1 MKFLT
6 TVAVMQ
12 VALLMA
18 GVSLAEEAPQGA
30 KKPKAKVVRRLP
42 NNYGKIGLSNSQKDK
57 IYGIQ
62 ADYRT
67 RIQALLRELED
78 LRTQQSLDIQSVL
91 NEDQKKELN
100 TILENSRKK
109 RAAARAKKKK

>member
-1 MKFLT
+1 MRLLAS
-6 TVAVMQ
+6 VVIVQ

-18 GVSLAEEAPQGA
+18 GISFADEPQ
-30 KKPKAKVVRRLP
+30 KSPNKPKTKVVRRLP

-62 ADYRT
+62 SDYRSK
-67 RIQALLRELED
+67 IGEILRELED

-91 NEDQKKELN
+91 TEDQKKELN
-100 TILENSRKK
+100 KVLEASRKK
-109 RAAARAKKKK
+109 RAAARAKKK